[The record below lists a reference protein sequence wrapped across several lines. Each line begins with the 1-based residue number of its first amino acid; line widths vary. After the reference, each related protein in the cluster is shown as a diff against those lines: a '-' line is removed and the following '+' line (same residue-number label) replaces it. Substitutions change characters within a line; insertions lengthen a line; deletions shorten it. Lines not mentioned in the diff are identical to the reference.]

1 MTLIWFGA
9 VRRLFV
15 GWLPLHAAGA
25 KSAHHRRRSSDGA
38 RRGWRENDTPGPMTY
53 LSTAETQKNH

>member
-1 MTLIWFGA
+1 M

-25 KSAHHRRRSSDGA
+25 KSTHHRRRSSDGA